1 VIPRGVRAFLLFSSS
16 FLLASSVSTY
26 FWVLAA
32 KPDFGMDAQNP
43 ALPVANPE
51 MSKAFFPEE
60 GFEFGRVLSGT
71 TVEHDFIVRN
81 TGSSPLLIQKV
92 SMTTPLLAT
101 EVPREVTPG
110 AEGRI
115 HFRLETTNLTG
126 KFDGAIVVFLND
138 ATLPQASLSFTGQ
151 IVPPIELS
159 PMPAFFV
166 AGQRGHGG
174 QAAIEIVNHES
185 EPLRIEKIEHRTDR
199 FTTQLET
206 LKEGQLYRLILTL
219 KPDGP
224 GEKAADAIL
233 ITTSSKRMPVLKV
246 DANTYLYERVHTFPE
261 VVAFGTLHVDDAGE
275 AGLTLMIYQEGG
287 KDFQVKLSTDIAALS
302 LKWERGPKGDRYQ
315 AKVTL
320 IAAKIPPGTI
330 RGSIFVD
337 TNDPQFSR
345 LVVPV
350 FGQIV
355 TR

>member
-1 VIPRGVRAFLLFSSS
+1 
-16 FLLASSVSTY
+16 
-26 FWVLAA
+26 
-32 KPDFGMDAQNP
+32 
-43 ALPVANPE
+43 
-51 MSKAFFPEE
+51 
-60 GFEFGRVLSGT
+60 
-71 TVEHDFIVRN
+71 VEHDFTVRN

-101 EVPREVTPG
+101 RMPREIAPG

-115 HFRLETTNLTG
+115 HFQLDTTNLAG

-138 ATLPQASLSFTGQ
+138 ASSLLADLTFTGR
-151 IVPPIELS
+151 IMPPIEFS

-174 QAAIEIVNHES
+174 RAGIEIVNHEP

-206 LKEGQLYRLILTL
+206 LKRGQRYRLNLSL
-219 KPDGP
+219 RPDGP
-224 GEKAADAIL
+224 LGRNADTIL
-233 ITTSSKRMPVLKV
+233 VSTSSKRMPALKV

-261 VVAFGTLHVDDAGE
+261 AVSLGTLRAGDADE

-287 KDFQVKLSTDIAALS
+287 KDFEVKLSTDIPGMS

-315 AKVTL
+315 AKITL
-320 IAAKIPPGTI
+320 IGDKIAAGAIK
-330 RGSIFVD
+330 GSIFVD

-345 LVVPV
+345 LSVPV
-350 FGQIV
+350 NGQFV
-355 TR
+355 DH